1 MPRCVNSN
9 APKPAAADAQALP
22 ADLARFLREEL
33 GDDVPA
39 GGTWDVTGKLWRWQG
54 KAKDGTP
61 SSMSW
66 FFITIDGPVAEAIRA
81 ASPGRTAAW
90 GSVYVS
96 VSIGATTWRTSLF
109 PSKEVSGY
117 LLPVKA
123 AVRKAERIA
132 EGDAVAVQLTLG

>member
-1 MPRCVNSN
+1 M
-9 APKPAAADAQALP
+9 P

-33 GDDVPA
+33 GDEAPT
-39 GGTWDVTGKLWRWQG
+39 GGEWDVTGTLWRWQG

-66 FFITIDGPVAEAIRA
+66 FFITIDGAVAEAIRA

-96 VSIGATTWRTSLF
+96 VTIGATSWRTSLF

-123 AVRKAERIA
+123 AVRKAERLS
-132 EGDAVAVQLTLG
+132 EGDVVGVRVAI

>member
-1 MPRCVNSN
+1 MPRYVNKN

-33 GDDVPA
+33 GGEAPA
-39 GGTWDVTGKLWRWQG
+39 GGSWDITGKLWRWQS

-61 SSMSW
+61 SPVAW
-66 FFITIDGPVAEAIRA
+66 FFVTIDGLVAEAIRA

-96 VSIGATTWRTSLF
+96 VTIGATSWRTSLF
-109 PSKEVSGY
+109 PSKDVGGY

-123 AVRKAERIA
+123 AVRKAEQLTEGDLTHLRIA
-132 EGDAVAVQLTLG
+132 L

>member
-1 MPRCVNSN
+1 M
-9 APKPAAADAQALP
+9 P
-22 ADLARFLREEL
+22 ADLVRFLREEL
-33 GDDVPA
+33 GGDAPA
-39 GGTWDVTGKLWRWQG
+39 GGSWDITGKLWRWQG

-66 FFITIDGPVAEAIRA
+66 FFITIDGTVADAIRA

-96 VSIGATTWRTSLF
+96 VTIGATSWRTSLF
-109 PSKEVSGY
+109 PSKEVGGY

-123 AVRKAERIA
+123 AVRKVERIA
-132 EGDAVAVQLTLG
+132 EGDAVEVRIAI

>member
-1 MPRCVNSN
+1 M
-9 APKPAAADAQALP
+9 P

-33 GDDVPA
+33 GGEGPE

-54 KAKDGTP
+54 KAKDGAP
-61 SSMSW
+61 SPVSW
-66 FFITIDGPVAEAIRA
+66 FFITIDGPVADAIRA

-96 VSIGATTWRTSLF
+96 VTIGTTNWRTSLF
-109 PSKEVSGY
+109 PSKDVGGF

-123 AVRKAERIA
+123 TVRKAERIA
-132 EGDAVAVQLTLG
+132 EGDLVAVRLALSFSAN

>member
-1 MPRCVNSN
+1 M
-9 APKPAAADAQALP
+9 P

-33 GDDVPA
+33 GGEAPA
-39 GGTWDVTGKLWRWQG
+39 GGSWDVSGKLWRWQG
-54 KAKDGTP
+54 KAKDGAP
-61 SSMSW
+61 SPVSW
-66 FFITIDGPVAEAIRA
+66 FFITIDGPVAEAIRG

-96 VSIGATTWRTSLF
+96 VTIGATNWRTSLF

-123 AVRKAERIA
+123 AVRKAERLE
-132 EGDAVAVQLTLG
+132 EGREARVRVEI

>member
-1 MPRCVNSN
+1 MPRYVNKN

-33 GDDVPA
+33 GGETPA
-39 GGTWDVTGKLWRWQG
+39 GGSWDITGKLWRWQS

-61 SSMSW
+61 SPVAW
-66 FFITIDGPVAEAIRA
+66 FFVTIDGLVAEAIRA

-96 VSIGATTWRTSLF
+96 VTIGATSWRTSLV
-109 PSKEVSGY
+109 PSKDVGGY

-123 AVRKAERIA
+123 AVRKAERLE
-132 EGDAVAVQLTLG
+132 EGGEARVRIEI

>member
-1 MPRCVNSN
+1 MPRYVNKN

-33 GDDVPA
+33 GGEAPA
-39 GGTWDVTGKLWRWQG
+39 GGSWDITGKLWRWQS

-61 SSMSW
+61 SPVAW
-66 FFITIDGPVAEAIRA
+66 FFVTIDGLVAEAIRA

-96 VSIGATTWRTSLF
+96 VTIGATSWRTSLF
-109 PSKEVSGY
+109 PSKDVGGY

-123 AVRKAERIA
+123 AVRKAEQLT
-132 EGDAVAVQLTLG
+132 EGDVATVRLTV

>member
-1 MPRCVNSN
+1 MNRQR
-9 APKPAAADAQALP
+9 PKPAAAEAQALP
-22 ADLARFLREEL
+22 ADLARFLRDEL
-33 GDDVPA
+33 GGEAPA
-39 GGTWDVTGKLWRWQG
+39 GGSWDVTGKLWRWQG

-66 FFITIDGPVAEAIRA
+66 FFITIDGTVAEAIRA

-96 VSIGATTWRTSLF
+96 VTIGATSWQTSLF
-109 PSKEVSGY
+109 PSKEVNGY

-123 AVRKAERIA
+123 AVRKVERIV
-132 EGDAVAVQLTLG
+132 EGDTVQVRLTLV

>member
-1 MPRCVNSN
+1 M
-9 APKPAAADAQALP
+9 P

-33 GDDVPA
+33 GDAAPS
-39 GGTWDVTGKLWRWQG
+39 GGAWDVTGKLWRWQS
-54 KAKDGTP
+54 KAKDGSP
-61 SSMSW
+61 SPVSW
-66 FFITIDGPVAEAIRA
+66 FFITIDGPVADAIRA

-96 VSIGATTWRTSLF
+96 VTIGATSWRTSLF

-123 AVRKAERIA
+123 AVRKAELLE
-132 EGDAVAVQLTLG
+132 EGGEARVRLEL